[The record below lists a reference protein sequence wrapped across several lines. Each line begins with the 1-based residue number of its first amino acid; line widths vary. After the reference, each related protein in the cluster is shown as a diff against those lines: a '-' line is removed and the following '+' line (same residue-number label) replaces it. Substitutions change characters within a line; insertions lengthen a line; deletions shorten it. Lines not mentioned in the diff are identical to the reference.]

1 MLTTYCK
8 YNPKIS
14 PTLYRDDRTEMV
26 IEWNGSATFN
36 VKVDGVDV
44 DCFTVY
50 GKAQP
55 AGPCTPSEAYEAAQA
70 HFAQMETTQ

>member
-1 MLTTYCK
+1 MLTTFQ
-8 YNPKIS
+8 
-14 PTLYRDDRTEMV
+14 DDHWHGRTDVV

-50 GKAQP
+50 GKAEP
-55 AGPCTPSEAYEAAQA
+55 AGPCTPSEAYDAALA
-70 HFAQMETTQ
+70 HFAEMATA